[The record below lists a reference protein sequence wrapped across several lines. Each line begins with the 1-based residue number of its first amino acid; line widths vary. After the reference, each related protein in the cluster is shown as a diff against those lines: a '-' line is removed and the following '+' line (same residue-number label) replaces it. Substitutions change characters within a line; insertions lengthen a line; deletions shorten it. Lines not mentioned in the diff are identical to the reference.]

1 LCRTAA
7 ILLKPSRK
15 VYPDEWGAA
24 NRTYPPTTG
33 WPGPRNPQITGYL
46 IPFGRAI
53 HEGKYKRV
61 VAVTAAQ
68 SGKTETFLDVMGA
81 RLDQRPAPILYVGP
95 SQDFVTDQFE
105 PRLMGLLD
113 EAPTL
118 AAKVARGKAS
128 KKTQKWIAGVKVR
141 LGYAGSSTSLK
152 SDSFSLGLVDEYDE
166 MTANVKGQ
174 GDPLGLADARGET
187 FADFVIAV
195 TSTPSKGLVETE
207 VDPVSGLE
215 FWKVGD
221 PQQIE
226 SPIWRLFQQGTRHH
240 FAWACP
246 HCAEHFIPMRKHLKW
261 PKGASP
267 SQALRE
273 AYVACPKCGGVIED
287 HHKPAMIAGGVQIA
301 PGQTIEQARACEN
314 EPDVT
319 TWSCWTSG
327 LCSPFVT
334 FGQRAQ
340 KMLDAMATGEPDKIQ
355 TVVNANFGE
364 LHSLVSAE
372 DRPTWEAVK
381 KRAQA
386 SPYKAGEIPA
396 EAVNLVMGVDVQ
408 RMSLYWTV
416 RAFGPRGTSWNVDHG
431 QLFGPTEQDAVWD
444 DLADLMLQPFG
455 GMMVELVGVDS
466 GFRPGK
472 PEAVPEHKVYEFAR
486 KWPKW
491 VVPTKGRDVQNP
503 PYKVSQIEVKTDGK
517 RRAYSI
523 KLAWLSTDFFKS
535 LFTARLSLPL
545 GSMGAFYPHSE
556 TTEDY
561 CKHLTSEARVIEG
574 GKPKWV
580 ATSKDNHWLDTE
592 AICEAM
598 GYTLNV
604 QRNPEMSRTERA
616 EDERGEEQ
624 EAPPPE
630 PKRTGLPRKPA
641 PEPTNQPQ
649 DSLKSRFARFGQKAN
664 QKVR

>member
-1 LCRTAA
+1 
-7 ILLKPSRK
+7 
-15 VYPDEWGAA
+15 
-24 NRTYPPTTG
+24 
-33 WPGPRNPQITGYL
+33 
-46 IPFGRAI
+46 
-53 HEGKYKRV
+53 
-61 VAVTAAQ
+61 
-68 SGKTETFLDVMGA
+68 
-81 RLDQRPAPILYVGP
+81 
-95 SQDFVTDQFE
+95 
-105 PRLMGLLD
+105 
-113 EAPTL
+113 
-118 AAKVARGKAS
+118 
-128 KKTQKWIAGVKVR
+128 
-141 LGYAGSSTSLK
+141 
-152 SDSFSLGLVDEYDE
+152 
-166 MTANVKGQ
+166 
-174 GDPLGLADARGET
+174 
-187 FADFVIAV
+187 
-195 TSTPSKGLVETE
+195 
-207 VDPVSGLE
+207 
-215 FWKVGD
+215 
-221 PQQIE
+221 
-226 SPIWRLFQQGTRHH
+226 
-240 FAWACP
+240 
-246 HCAEHFIPMRKHLKW
+246 
-261 PKGASP
+261 
-267 SQALRE
+267 
-273 AYVACPKCGGVIED
+273 
-287 HHKPAMIAGGVQIA
+287 
-301 PGQTIEQARACEN
+301 
-314 EPDVT
+314 
-319 TWSCWTSG
+319 
-327 LCSPFVT
+327 
-334 FGQRAQ
+334 
-340 KMLDAMATGEPDKIQ
+340 
-355 TVVNANFGE
+355 

-416 RAFGPRGTSWNVDHG
+416 RAFGPRGTSWKVDHG
-431 QLFGPTEQDAVWD
+431 QLFGPTDQDAVWD

-517 RRAYSI
+517 KRAYSI

-545 GSMGAFYPHSE
+545 GSMGAFYPHAE
-556 TTEDY
+556 AEEDY
-561 CKHLTSEARVIEG
+561 CKHLTSEARVMEA

-580 ATSKDNHWLDTE
+580 ATSKNNHWLDCE

-604 QRNPEMSRTERA
+604 QRNPEMSRREKA
-616 EDERGEEQ
+616 EDEQGEVQ
-624 EAPPPE
+624 AAPPPE